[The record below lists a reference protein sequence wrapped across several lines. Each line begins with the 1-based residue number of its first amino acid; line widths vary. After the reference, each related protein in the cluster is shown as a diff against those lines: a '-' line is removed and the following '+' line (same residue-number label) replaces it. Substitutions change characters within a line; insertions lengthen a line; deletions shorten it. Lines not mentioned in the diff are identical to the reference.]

1 MFIDASAIVSILNR
15 KSRYEEI
22 VRRIKESSSS
32 RRDVVEFRNALIH
45 DYDEVDV
52 DEVWEIVTDTFP
64 HFYQTITE
72 LLIKFDP
79 PVPKRPKP

>member
-1 MFIDASAIVSILNR
+1 MLF
-15 KSRYEEI
+15 
-22 VRRIKESSSS
+22 
-32 RRDVVEFRNALIH
+32 IH

-64 HFYQTITE
+64 HFYQTIIE